1 MKRATLRTVTWIV
14 LWMVGAGVGWAQTS
28 SSSGNLKM
36 GFIDSLGVLYG
47 TLEGQREIARV
58 EQIIEERQNEYDSRV
73 EELARQQQQFQA
85 QQRNLNAQTQAEMQR
100 KIDDEDRAL
109 RRFQEDSQT
118 EISASRDDLLGK
130 VGEKIQAIIEEYAK
144 LQKFGTIFLRS
155 EAQVYVAP
163 SLDFTQEIIRLYN
176 ERYPVSEGSSAG
188 TSSPPAQP

>member
-28 SSSGNLKM
+28 SSSGNLRI

-47 TLEGQREIARV
+47 TQEGQQEVARV
-58 EQIIEERQNEYDSRV
+58 EQIIEDRQKEYDSRI
-73 EELARQQQQFQA
+73 EALGRQQQQFQA
-85 QQRNLNAQTQAEMQR
+85 QQRTLNAQTQAEMQR
-100 KIDDEDRAL
+100 KIEEEDRAL

-118 EISASRDDLLGK
+118 EITASRDELLGK
-130 VGEKIQAIIEEYAK
+130 VGEKIQGVIEEYAK
-144 LQKFGTIFLRS
+144 KQEFGAIFLRS

-163 SLDFTQEIIRLYN
+163 NLDFTQEIIHLYD

-188 TSSPPAQP
+188 TSSP